1 MLDRVKAALA
11 AGGIAVGTHCR
22 VSDADFYEQCGML
35 GYDFIWVEGEHTDMT
50 GPMKTNA
57 VIAGQARGAAVFV
70 RIPAVDLNLAKPVLD
85 LGVDGIIFPNISS
98 AREAA
103 EAIAACRF
111 PPRGTRGFGGGRG
124 MDYGEMP
131 LNDYLERVEREQ
143 WRILQIEH
151 VNAVLELDEILAL
164 DGLSAIICG
173 PMDLSASVGKLGQL
187 QDPEV
192 FGLMETVAAKC
203 RKAGIPFGVSSAAD
217 NAMVQQWRDWGAQL
231 LSIGDHLSY
240 FSKESKAVLAK
251 YKQGGTA

>member
-1 MLDRVKAALA
+1 MLDRVRDALA
-11 AGGIAVGTHCR
+11 AGKIAVGTHCR

-50 GPMKTNA
+50 GPMKVNA

-85 LGVDGIIFPNISS
+85 LGVDGVIFPNISS
-98 AREAA
+98 VEQAA

-111 PPRGTRGFGGGRG
+111 PPKGRRGFGGGRG

-131 LNDYLERVEREQ
+131 LGEYLERVEREQ

-151 VNAVLELDEILAL
+151 VNAVRDLDEILAL

-173 PMDLSASVGKLGQL
+173 PMDLSASVGKLGRFN
-187 QDPEV
+187 DPEV
-192 FGLMETVAAKC
+192 FEMMETVAEKC
-203 RKAGIPFGVSSAAD
+203 RAAGIPFGVSSAVD
-217 NAMVQQWRDWGAQL
+217 NAMVQQWKDWGAQL
-231 LSIGDHLSY
+231 LSIGDHMSY
-240 FSKESKAVLAK
+240 FAKESKTVLTK
-251 YKQGGTA
+251 YKEG